1 MATVKQLYSAADSV
15 AITLTLTSL
24 ATSASLVAG
33 RASTAIDN
41 TTNLDLDH
49 LVSGVIRLGT
59 TPTVGKTVEVWAY
72 AAFKVASG
80 TPTYVDAITGSDADK
95 TMTSVNVKNSA
106 LRLVHS
112 MTADGTT
119 GLDLFIP
126 PTSIASLFGELPQFW
141 GLFVTH
147 DTVAALNAT
156 AAQHILH
163 YQRIQR
169 TVA

>member
-1 MATVKQLYSAADSV
+1 MSTVKQLYSATDTV

-24 ATSASLVAG
+24 ASSSSLVAG

-72 AAFKVASG
+72 APYKIAT
-80 TPTYVDAITGSDADK
+80 TPTYPDSITGTDAAK
-95 TMTSVNVKNSA
+95 TMSSVNVKNSA

-112 MTADGTT
+112 MTADATT
-119 GLDLFIP
+119 DLDLFIP
-126 PTSIASLFGELPQFW
+126 PTSIAGLFGDMPSYW
-141 GLFVTH
+141 GLFVVH

-163 YQRIQR
+163 YLRIQR